1 MIDIVFHGQNATTYL
16 RDFQAALAGEAR
28 IRVVPETLVER
39 ADIQAFEQAGIIV
52 GNRLDA
58 SMPTPRRV
66 RLYQV
71 CAAGYD
77 RIDLGVLPAQAAVC
91 NCHGHEP
98 AIAEYAMAAILNQ
111 RVPLADA
118 HACLARGDWRYR
130 AGMPDAL
137 HGEIG
142 MATLGLLGYGHIGQ
156 AIARRAKA
164 FGMRVLAANRSAV
177 PVSGEV
183 DGWFGLDTLEPFYRA
198 CDFIVVSL
206 PLLPAT
212 EGLVDAA
219 AFAQMRAHA
228 MLINVGRGPVVDE
241 QALYDALAA
250 KRIGAAAIDT
260 WYQYPARPGEAAAP
274 SRLPFARLDNVVMT
288 PHMSAWT
295 DGTIK
300 RRARVMAANVDA
312 CVAGRG
318 LAHQIRGAV
327 SGYCQV
333 SGTCGA

>member
-1 MIDIVFHGQNATTYL
+1 MTDIVFHGQNAATYL
-16 RDFQAALAGEAR
+16 ADFRAALESEAC
-28 IRVVPETLVER
+28 IRVLPDRLE
-39 ADIQAFEQAGIIV
+39 APGDIQAYRQADVIV

-58 SMPTPRRV
+58 SMPRPERA

-77 RIDLGVLPAQAAVC
+77 RIDLAALPARTAVC
-91 NCHGHEP
+91 NCYGHGP
-98 AIAEYAMAAILNQ
+98 AIAEYVMAAILSR

-118 HACLARGDWRYR
+118 HARLARGDWHYR
-130 AGMPDAL
+130 SGMPGAL

-142 MATLGLLGYGHIGQ
+142 SATLGLLGHGHIGQ

-164 FGMRVLAANRSAV
+164 FGMRVLAANRSPV
-177 PVSGEV
+177 PVSNEV
-183 DGWFGLDTLEPFYRA
+183 DAWFGLDSLGDFYRQS
-198 CDFIVVSL
+198 DYIVVSL

-219 AFAQMRAHA
+219 AFAQMREHA

-241 QALYDALAA
+241 QALYDALLR

-260 WYQYPARPGEAAAP
+260 WYQYPARPDEAAAS
-274 SRLPFARLDNVVMT
+274 SRLPFARLDNVIMT

-295 DGTIK
+295 DGTIA
-300 RRARVMAANVDA
+300 RRARAMAANVDA
-312 CVAGRG
+312 CVAGRK
-318 LAHQIRGAV
+318 LAHQVRGAEPR
-327 SGYCQV
+327 
-333 SGTCGA
+333 